1 MARHWH
7 RSNKQGI
14 QVSSVFPG
22 LIALALGAKQT
33 SCHTITAWAFW
44 DDRQMPQESL
54 ADMTIPKFL
63 LKESIVAT
71 PGFHRWLVPPAS
83 IAIHLCI
90 GSVYAWSVF
99 NTPLSRELGV
109 VGEAAG
115 DWKLGSIVWVFS
127 IAIVFLG
134 LSAAVAGKWL
144 EKVGPRCVGVAA
156 ALLWG
161 GGFLVG
167 FLGIKLH
174 SLPLLYLGYGVLGG
188 CGLGLGYV
196 SPVSTLIRWFPDRRG
211 LATGL
216 AIMGFGGGAMI
227 GAPLKRWLLETFES
241 PPEYLGTAEEL
252 ALVTVEGVRYVETGG
267 AQQEV
272 IVASATDVAPFGETL
287 NAGVYAVGTGDT
299 GAATTFLVLG
309 LVYLVVMLAA
319 AFAYR
324 VPAEGWK
331 PEGWSP
337 PEGSSKKGMI
347 SQYDVGISAAMKTPQ
362 FWLLWIVLCM
372 NVTAGIGV
380 IGVAKTMIGEIFG
393 SQLSVEAKEGFFFMN
408 YVLMISVFNM
418 VGRFFWASISDWIGR
433 KQTYTLF
440 FVLGC
445 ALYLSIPWA
454 AAHAGASAMSISF
467 VTFYAATM
475 IIFTMYGGGFAT
487 IPAYLADLFGSKYV
501 GAIHG
506 RLLTAWSTAGVLG
519 PVAIAKLREASISNA
534 ISDLASKVSAE
545 KFAERFGAPIAKLDE
560 LVAAKTVSVQKLME
574 IAPGGTVDPTPG
586 LYDTTM
592 YTMAGLLVIGFFA
605 NIMVKPVHEK
615 HHL

>member
-1 MARHWH
+1 M
-7 RSNKQGI
+7 S
-14 QVSSVFPG
+14 
-22 LIALALGAKQT
+22 
-33 SCHTITAWAFW
+33 
-44 DDRQMPQESL
+44 
-54 ADMTIPKFL
+54 IPKFL
-63 LKESIVAT
+63 LKESIVAR
-71 PGFHRWLVPPAS
+71 PGFNRWLVPPAS

-99 NTPLSRELGV
+99 NAPLSKELGV
-109 VGEAAG
+109 VGQAAG
-115 DWKLGSIVWVFS
+115 DWQFGHIVWIFS

-134 LSAAVAGKWL
+134 LAAAIAGRWL
-144 EKVGPRCVGVAA
+144 EKVGPRCVGVTAA
-156 ALLWG
+156 FLWG

-167 FLGIKLH
+167 FLGIKFH
-174 SLPLLYLGYGVLGG
+174 NLPLLYLGYGVLGG

-227 GAPLKRWLLETFES
+227 GAPLKRWLLQKFEKA
-241 PPEYLGTAEEL
+241 PEFLGSADEL
-252 ALVTVEGVRYVETGG
+252 AMVTEEGVRYVQTAAGK
-267 AQQEV
+267 QEV
-272 IVASATDVAPFGETL
+272 IVASAAEVSQFGDSMS
-287 NAGVYAVGTGDT
+287 AGVYAVGTGNT

-309 LVYLVVMLAA
+309 LLYLVVMLIA

-324 VPAEGWK
+324 VPAADWK
-331 PEGWSP
+331 PKGWTP
-337 PEGSSKKGMI
+337 PVGASKKSMI
-347 SQYDVGISAAMKTPQ
+347 SQNDVGISAAMKTPQ
-362 FWLLWIVLCM
+362 FVLLWIVLCM

-393 SQLSVEAKEGFFFMN
+393 TQLSEEAKGGFFFAN

-418 VGRFFWASISDWIGR
+418 GGRFFWASVSDWIGR
-433 KQTYTLF
+433 KVTYTIF

-454 AAHAGASAMSISF
+454 AANAGASAMSTSF
-467 VTFYAATM
+467 ITFYAATL
-475 IIFTMYGGGFAT
+475 IIFTMYGGGYAT
-487 IPAYLADLFGSKYV
+487 VPAYLADLFGSKYV

-519 PVAIAKLREASISNA
+519 PYAIAKLREASISKA

-545 KFAERFGAPIAKLDE
+545 RFAEKFGAPIGKLDE
-560 LVAAKTVSVQKLME
+560 LVTAKTVSVQKLME
-574 IAPGGTVDPTPG
+574 IAPEGTIDPTSS
-586 LYDTTM
+586 LYNTTM

-605 NIMVKPVHEK
+605 NIMIKPVDAK
-615 HHL
+615 HHLKS

>member
-1 MARHWH
+1 
-7 RSNKQGI
+7 
-14 QVSSVFPG
+14 
-22 LIALALGAKQT
+22 
-33 SCHTITAWAFW
+33 
-44 DDRQMPQESL
+44 
-54 ADMTIPKFL
+54 MTIPKFL
-63 LKESIVAT
+63 LKESIVAK
-71 PGFHRWLVPPAS
+71 PGFNRWLVPPAS

-99 NTPLSRELGV
+99 NAPLSKELGV
-109 VGEAAG
+109 VGQAAG
-115 DWKLGSIVWVFS
+115 DWQFGHIVWIFS

-134 LSAAVAGKWL
+134 LAAAVAGRWL
-144 EKVGPRCVGVAA
+144 EKVGPRCVGVVA

-167 FLGIKLH
+167 FLGIKFH

-227 GAPLKRWLLETFES
+227 GAPLKRWLLDQFDEA
-241 PPEYLGTAEEL
+241 PEYLGTAEEI
-252 ALVTVEGVRYVETGG
+252 AMVTENGVRYVESAAGK
-267 AQQEV
+267 QEV
-272 IVASATDVAPFGETL
+272 IVASGGDVSAFWEKAD
-287 NAGVYAVGTGDT
+287 AGVYVVGTGDT
-299 GAATTFLVLG
+299 GAAMTFLVLG
-309 LVYLVVMLAA
+309 LLYLVVMLVA

-324 VPAEGWK
+324 VPAEDWK

-337 PEGSSKKGMI
+337 SEGASRKSMI
-347 SQYDVGISAAMKTPQ
+347 SRNNVGISSAMKTPQ
-362 FWLLWIVLCM
+362 FILLWIVLCM

-393 SQLSVEAKEGFFFMN
+393 TQLSQEAKEGFFFAN

-433 KQTYTLF
+433 KVTYTIF

-445 ALYLSIPWA
+445 CLYLSIPWA
-454 AAHAGASAMSISF
+454 AANAGASTMSTSF
-467 VTFYAATM
+467 ITFYAATM

-487 IPAYLADLFGSKYV
+487 VPAYLADLFGSRFV

-519 PVAIAKLREASISNA
+519 PLAISKLREASISTA

-545 KFAERFGAPIAKLDE
+545 KFAEKFGAPIGKLDE
-560 LVAAKTVSVQKLME
+560 LVAAKTVTVQKLME
-574 IAPGGTVDPTPG
+574 IAPEGTIDPTPS
-586 LYDTTM
+586 LYNTTM

-605 NIMVKPVHEK
+605 NIIMKPVDSK
-615 HHL
+615 YHL

>member
-1 MARHWH
+1 
-7 RSNKQGI
+7 
-14 QVSSVFPG
+14 
-22 LIALALGAKQT
+22 
-33 SCHTITAWAFW
+33 
-44 DDRQMPQESL
+44 MP
-54 ADMTIPKFL
+54 IPKIL
-63 LKESIVAT
+63 LKQSIVAK
-71 PGFHRWLVPPAS
+71 PGFNRWLVPPAS

-99 NTPLSRELGV
+99 NTPLSKEIGV
-109 VGEAAG
+109 VGQAAG
-115 DWKLGSIVWVFS
+115 DWQFEHIVWIFS

-134 LSAAVAGKWL
+134 LSAAIAGRWL
-144 EKVGPRCVGVAA
+144 EKVGPRCVGVTA

-167 FLGIKLH
+167 FLGIKMH
-174 SLPLLYLGYGVLGG
+174 NLPLLYLGYGVLGG

-227 GAPLKRWLLETFES
+227 GAPLKRWLLQKFDKA
-241 PPEYLGTAEEL
+241 PEFLGEADTL
-252 ALVTVEGVRYVETGG
+252 NMVTENGVRYVQTAAGK
-267 AQQEV
+267 QEV
-272 IVASATDVAPFGETL
+272 IVASAADISQFGDSMS
-287 NAGVYAVGTGDT
+287 AGVYAVGTGNT

-309 LVYLVVMLAA
+309 LLYLVVMLIA

-324 VPAEGWK
+324 VPAEDWK
-331 PEGWSP
+331 PKGWSP
-337 PEGSSKKGMI
+337 PEGNSKKSMI
-347 SQYDVGISAAMKTPQ
+347 SQNDVGISAAMKTPQ
-362 FWLLWIVLCM
+362 FVLLWIVLCM

-393 SQLSVEAKEGFFFMN
+393 SQLSTEAKQGFFFAN

-433 KQTYTLF
+433 KPTYTIF
-440 FVLGC
+440 FILGC
-445 ALYLSIPWA
+445 GLYLSIPWA
-454 AAHAGASAMSISF
+454 AAHAGASTMSTSF
-467 VTFYAATM
+467 ITFYAATM

-487 IPAYLADLFGSKYV
+487 VPAYLADMFGSKYV

-506 RLLTAWSTAGVLG
+506 RLLTAWSIAGVLG
-519 PVAIAKLREASISNA
+519 PVAIAKLREASISDA
-534 ISDLASKVSAE
+534 ISNLASKMDKDKFAE
-545 KFAERFGAPIAKLDE
+545 KFGAPLEKIDE
-560 LVAAKTVSVQKLME
+560 LVAAKTVTVQKLME
-574 IAPGGTVDPTPG
+574 IAPEGTIDPTPS
-586 LYDTTM
+586 LYNTTM

-605 NIMVKPVHEK
+605 NMMIKPVHSK